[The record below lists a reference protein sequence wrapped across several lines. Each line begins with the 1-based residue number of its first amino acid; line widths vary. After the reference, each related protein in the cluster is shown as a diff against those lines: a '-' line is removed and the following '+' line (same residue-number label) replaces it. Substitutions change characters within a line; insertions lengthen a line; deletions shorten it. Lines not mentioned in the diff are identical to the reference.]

1 MGLFILRTKIGFV
14 IFDFLGAI
22 VQKFLDYT
30 DEGSKFV
37 FGDIYTHFFAFKVS
51 YVYVYL
57 LGCLDNGS
65 SLQDMCYRNFKSTKL
80 FFP

>member
-1 MGLFILRTKIGFV
+1 MALQFIMGLFILRTKIGFI

-37 FGDIYTHFFAFKVS
+37 FGDIYSHFFAFKVS
-51 YVYVYL
+51 FICVWGVCV
-57 LGCLDNGS
+57 CLFV
-65 SLQDMCYRNFKSTKL
+65 CEESTL
-80 FFP
+80 